1 MNIRINFTLALI
13 LILSLPTTLK
23 AQNTIPELN
32 KDIIKY
38 VNSVIGTK
46 VERGECWDLAN
57 QALIK
62 VGADWDREYKYGEKI
77 DPKIDKVYPG
87 DLVQFEKVTV
97 KYTQGNATYT
107 EIMEHHTA
115 IVYKVLEKGVYELA
129 HQNTEFSGRKV
140 GLSKLDINTVVQGK
154 MYFYRPTKNLNK

>member
-1 MNIRINFTLALI
+1 MKFKYFLFVIVFIGF
-13 LILSLPTTLK
+13 SLNLN

-32 KDIIKY
+32 QEIIKY
-38 VNSVIGTK
+38 VDSVIGKK

-62 VGADWDREYKYGEKI
+62 VNADWDREYKYGKKI
-77 DPKIDKVYPG
+77 DPKKDEIFPG

-97 KYTQGNATYT
+97 KYTKGNATYT
-107 EIMEHHTA
+107 EMMEHHTA

-140 GLSKLDINTVVQGK
+140 GISKLDINTVVHGK
-154 MYFYRPTKNLNK
+154 MYFYRPTKNLKK

>member
-1 MNIRINFTLALI
+1 MKLKFIPFLI
-13 LILSLPTTLK
+13 LFISLSLNLT
-23 AQNTIPELN
+23 AQTNIPELN
-32 KDIIKY
+32 KEIIKY
-38 VNSVIGTK
+38 VNSVIGTQ

-62 VGADWDREYKYGEKI
+62 VEADWDREYKYGKKI
-77 DPKIDKVYPG
+77 DPKKDKVYPG

-97 KYTQGNATYT
+97 KYTKGNATYT

-115 IVYKVLEKGVYELA
+115 IVYKVLGKGIFELA

-140 GLSKLDINTVVQGK
+140 GLSKLDINTVVHGR
-154 MYFYRPTKNLNK
+154 MMFYRPTKNAKND

>member
-1 MNIRINFTLALI
+1 MRLRLI
-13 LILSLPTTLK
+13 PFLLFLFSLSFNLN
-23 AQNTIPELN
+23 AQSNIPELN
-32 KDIIKY
+32 KEIINY
-38 VNSVIGTK
+38 VESVIGTQ

-62 VGADWDREYKYGEKI
+62 VDADWDREYKYGKKI
-77 DPKIDKVYPG
+77 DPKKDKVYPG
-87 DLVQFEKVTV
+87 DLIQFENVKV
-97 KYTQGNATYT
+97 KYTKGNATYT

-140 GLSKLDINTVVQGK
+140 GISKLDINTVVHGK
-154 MYFYRPTKNLNK
+154 MYFYRPTKNLKK

>member
-1 MNIRINFTLALI
+1 MNSKFFPFLI
-13 LILSLPTTLK
+13 LFICVSFNLI
-23 AQNTIPELN
+23 AQSKIPELN
-32 KDIIKY
+32 KEIIKY
-38 VNSVIGTK
+38 VDSVIGKK

-62 VGADWDREYKYGEKI
+62 VGADWDREYKYGKKI
-77 DPKIDKVYPG
+77 DPRIDKVYPG
-87 DLVQFEKVTV
+87 DLIQFEKVTV

-115 IVYKVLEKGVYELA
+115 IVYKVIEKGVYELA

-140 GLSKLDINTVVQGK
+140 GISKLDINTVVHGK
-154 MYFYRPTKNLNK
+154 MYFYRPTKNLKK